1 LPGNNLARQ
10 ILISIK
16 ISIKKIFF
24 VLSIS
29 LTFYSSLSSQQF
41 SPNKLQ
47 SYNELARTIV
57 RNALNEKRG
66 YDWLKELC
74 GIGPRLSGSEKS
86 LRAIKWA
93 ENKMR
98 SLGFDSVW
106 LQPVMVPKWERGK
119 IEKAFISS
127 SKKYYN
133 KKLTIASFGGSVGT
147 PQKGITAELIEVKN
161 LEEAKSLGDKAKGK
175 IIFYNRPFDNG
186 LLSTFEGY
194 GKAVDQRVNGAIEA
208 AKVGAIGAIVR
219 SVQSNYDNIPHTGV
233 MNYQNDIQ
241 KIPSAAIGVVDADFL
256 SRVIKEEPNLKI
268 TIKMSCENF
277 PEAQSYN
284 VIGQLTGSERPNEII
299 VVGGHFDSWDKG
311 CGAHDDGAPSLQ
323 TMEALDL
330 LKRNGVKPKR
340 TVRCV
345 LFINE
350 ENGLRGGIEYGKF
363 AASSN
368 DIHLAAIESDRGA
381 FTPRGF
387 NVTTD
392 SLSLQKMQSWLPIL
406 NKANID
412 WVRSG
417 GSGGDVGQ
425 IKSAKALFGY
435 VPDDQRYMDLHH
447 SDNDVF
453 SAVHPREMELG
464 SAAIAIMSL
473 LLSEEGL

>member
-1 LPGNNLARQ
+1 MTFIKIPRRKFFFT
-10 ILISIK
+10 ILI
-16 ISIKKIFF
+16 FF
-24 VLSIS
+24 TLYTTIN
-29 LTFYSSLSSQQF
+29 SQQL
-41 SPNKLQ
+41 STNKLQ

-57 RNALNEKRG
+57 RKALTERKG

-74 GIGPRLSGSEKS
+74 NIGPRLSGSEKS
-86 LRAIKWA
+86 LKAIHWA
-93 ENKMR
+93 EKKMK

-119 IEKAFISS
+119 IENAFVSS
-127 SKKYYN
+127 SKKYKN
-133 KKLTIASFGGSVGT
+133 KKLTIASFGGSIGT
-147 PQKGITAELIEVKN
+147 PAKGITAELIEVKS
-161 LEEAKSLGDKAKGK
+161 LDEAKALGDKAKGK

-194 GKAVDQRVNGAIEA
+194 GKAVDQRMNGAIEA

-219 SVQSNYDNIPHTGV
+219 SIQSSYDNIPHTGV
-233 MNYQNDIQ
+233 MNYQDGVPN
-241 KIPSAAIGVVDADFL
+241 IPSAAIGVIDADFL
-256 SRVIKEEPNLKI
+256 SKAIKEEPDLKI
-268 TIKMSCENF
+268 TLKMSCKNF

-284 VIGQLTGSERPNEII
+284 VIGQLTGSEKPDEII

-311 CGAHDDGAPSLQ
+311 CGAHDDGGPSLQ
-323 TMEALDL
+323 TMEALNL
-330 LKRNGVKPKR
+330 LKENGVKPKR
-340 TVRCV
+340 TIRCV

-368 DIHLAAIESDRGA
+368 DKHLAAIESDRGA

-387 NVTTD
+387 YVTTD
-392 SLSLQKMQSWLPIL
+392 SLSLRKMQNWLPIL

-412 WVRSG
+412 WIRNG

-425 IKSAKALFGY
+425 IKNAKALLGY

-447 SDNDVF
+447 SANDVF

-473 LLSEEGL
+473 LLSAEGL

>member
-1 LPGNNLARQ
+1 MIFIKITPKNLFS
-10 ILISIK
+10 ILLIS
-16 ISIKKIFF
+16 
-24 VLSIS
+24 
-29 LTFYSSLSSQQF
+29 FYLFTTINAQQLEK
-41 SPNKLQ
+41 NKLQ
-47 SYNELARTIV
+47 SYNQIARTIV
-57 RNALNEKRG
+57 RNALTEKRG

-74 GIGPRLSGSEKS
+74 TIGPRLSGSDKS
-86 LRAIKWA
+86 LRAIHWA
-93 ENKMR
+93 EQKMK

-119 IEKAFISS
+119 IEKAFVSN
-127 SKKYYN
+127 SKNFRN
-133 KKLTIASFGGSVGT
+133 KKLTIVSFGGSVGT
-147 PQKGITAELIEVKN
+147 SPKGITAQLIEVKS
-161 LEEAKSLGDKAKGK
+161 LDEAKSLGEKAKGK

-186 LLSTFEGY
+186 LLNTFEGY
-194 GKAVDQRVNGAIEA
+194 GKAVDQRINGAIEA

-219 SVQSNYDNIPHTGV
+219 SVQSSYDNIPHTGV
-233 MNYQNDIQ
+233 MNYQDGIQ
-241 KIPSAAIGVVDADFL
+241 KIPCAAISVIDADYL
-256 SRVIKEEPNLKI
+256 SKAIKEEPKLEI

-277 PEAQSYN
+277 PEVQSYN
-284 VIGQLTGSERPNEII
+284 VIGQLTGSEKPNEVI

-340 TVRCV
+340 TIRCV

-363 AASSN
+363 SESSN
-368 DIHLAAIESDRGA
+368 DKHLAAIESDRGA

-392 SLSLQKMQSWLPIL
+392 SLSFKKMQSWLPVL
-406 NKANID
+406 NLADID
-412 WVRSG
+412 WVRNG

-425 IKSAKALFGY
+425 IKNAKALLGY

-453 SAVHPREMELG
+453 SAVNPREMELG